1 MTEMTKIQRLLI
13 DNDDN
18 EVIIKKLLE
27 ICDVLHSGIELN
39 DFKFTDLPPD
49 DCYEHYS
56 KKVGHNVTSLSNTSV
71 LPMGSISKLDH
82 VKPLP
87 ELKKPIIYMPKF
99 DGVSVSCLFVLDK
112 DNKFVCKQAN
122 TRGSNIK
129 GYNKNTNL
137 TNKINLLIDHLDL
150 SNIKLKGIINFKVRG
165 EIIYNKLFID
175 ENYNTTIPYASTAA
189 GIVNSKTETFNSKKE
204 DLIIQFYEIGEITR
218 VVNNSDKVSIIK
230 QQVKQRDAIRLL
242 SDINV
247 VYKYSIDNEVYS
259 CPALYSDEFINE
271 VEEYTFENFER
282 VYLKLL
288 NFKEENYCPFAI
300 DGIVICS
307 SDWIYPLDINKH
319 NKVDYGKYA
328 WKPDGYIETEVE
340 GIDYSTDS
348 KGRLLPKISFKS
360 FSYMGKIYSKCPCC
374 TTKLK
379 DYINDGIG
387 IGSKINVCIIKNIS
401 AQIVNIKTK
410 SDKPF
415 ILPTICPYCR
425 KELCEM
431 EDRLLCNN
439 FNCKSSIVQ
448 KYKKLLS
455 ELSKCTNLIIKN
467 DKGKVVKSG
476 ISEKTL
482 TSLYVENNMLNLN
495 IIERR
500 VVNIVEVMKN
510 MDINRLIGM
519 LECGL
524 SPNQIEKIRKDNN
537 INSFTDILRVYPW
550 LTGSNLN

>member
-1 MTEMTKIQRLLI
+1 MTKIQKLLNDYA
-13 DNDDN
+13 DNK
-18 EVIIKKLLE
+18 EIIKKLLN
-27 ICDVLHSGIELN
+27 ICDILHYGIELN
-39 DFKFTDLPPD
+39 EYKFTDLPPD
-49 DCYEHYS
+49 DCYEYYS
-56 KKVGHNVTSLSNTSV
+56 KLVGYNVSISNNTSV

-82 VKPLP
+82 SKPLP
-87 ELKKPIIYMPKF
+87 KLNKPIIYMPKF

-112 DNKFVCKQAN
+112 DNKFICKQAN
-122 TRGSNIK
+122 TRGSNLK

-137 TNKINLLIDHLDL
+137 TDKINSLISHLDL
-150 SNIKLKGIINFKVRG
+150 SNLKNNGIINFKVRG

-189 GIVNSKTETFNSKKE
+189 GIVNSKIETFNSKKE

-218 VVNNSDKVSIIK
+218 IINNEHIVR
-230 QQVKQRDAIRLL
+230 QQVKQCAAIKILNN
-242 SDINV
+242 INV
-247 VYKYSIDNEVYS
+247 VYNYTIDNEQYS
-259 CPALYSDEFINE
+259 YPALYSNEFMNE
-271 VEEYTFENFER
+271 IEEYTFENFER

-288 NFKEENYCPFAI
+288 NFKEGNYCPFAI
-300 DGIVICS
+300 DGIVLCS
-307 SDWIYPLDINKH
+307 SDWIYPLDIKKH

-360 FSYMGKIYSKCPCC
+360 FSYMGKVYSKCPCC
-374 TTKLK
+374 ITKLK

>member
-1 MTEMTKIQRLLI
+1 MTKIQKLLNDYA
-13 DNDDN
+13 DNK
-18 EVIIKKLLE
+18 EVIKKLLD
-27 ICDVLHSGIELN
+27 ICDILHYGIELN
-39 DFKFTDLPPD
+39 EYKFTDLPPD
-49 DCYEHYS
+49 DCYEYYS
-56 KKVGHNVTSLSNTSV
+56 KLVGHNVSISNNTSV

-82 VKPLP
+82 SKPLP
-87 ELKKPIIYMPKF
+87 EINKPIIYMPKF

-122 TRGSNIK
+122 TRGSNLK

-137 TNKINLLIDHLDL
+137 TDKINSLISHLDL
-150 SNIKLKGIINFKVRG
+150 SNLKNNGIINFKIRG

-189 GIVNSKTETFNSKKE
+189 GIVNSKIETFNSKKE

-218 VVNNSDKVSIIK
+218 IINNDHIIK
-230 QQVKQRDAIRLL
+230 QQVKQCAAIKILNN
-242 SDINV
+242 INV
-247 VYKYSIDNEVYS
+247 VYNYTIDNEQYS
-259 CPALYSDEFINE
+259 YPALYSNEFMNE
-271 VEEYTFENFER
+271 IEEYTFENFER

-288 NFKEENYCPFAI
+288 NFKEGNYCPFAI
-300 DGIVICS
+300 DGIVVCS
-307 SDWIYPLDINKH
+307 SDWIYPLDIKKH

-340 GIDYSTDS
+340 KIDYSTDS

-360 FSYMGKIYSKCPCC
+360 FSYMGKVYSKCPCC
-374 TTKLK
+374 ITKLK

-387 IGSKINVCIIKNIS
+387 IGSKINVCIIKNIN

-415 ILPTICPYCR
+415 VLPTICPYCR

-495 IIERR
+495 IIESR